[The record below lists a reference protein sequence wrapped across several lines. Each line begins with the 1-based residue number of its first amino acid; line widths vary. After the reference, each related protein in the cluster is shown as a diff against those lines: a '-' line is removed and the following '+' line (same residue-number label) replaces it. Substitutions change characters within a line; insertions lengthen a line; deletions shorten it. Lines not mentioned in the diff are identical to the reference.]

1 MIDSSVFMTCT
12 HITVFHTENK
22 HNHAHKIS
30 NQLLSTSTPSTI
42 FVIRPYA
49 TTTTMAFS
57 LKKIQQRNRRQAA
70 ARRPPSAAHASILRR
85 ADRRRNNIRRVVFST
100 TCTAKLFVKTEP
112 SLDVSASLVE
122 IEEEILPHVPQPVP
136 VEEEECVRFGNDAGH
151 EEPAEPIA
159 RRKRKKRAARRRE
172 VASLRSD
179 LGAYW
184 IVAGP
189 RVRRE
194 PTRFV
199 P

>member
-1 MIDSSVFMTCT
+1 
-12 HITVFHTENK
+12 
-22 HNHAHKIS
+22 
-30 NQLLSTSTPSTI
+30 
-42 FVIRPYA
+42 
-49 TTTTMAFS
+49 MAFS
-57 LKKIQQRNRRQAA
+57 LKKLQQRSRRQAA
-70 ARRPPSAAHASILRR
+70 ARRPPLAAAHASILRR
-85 ADRRRNNIRRVVFST
+85 ADHRRNNIRRVDFST

-159 RRKRKKRAARRRE
+159 RRFRKKRAARRRE
-172 VASLRSD
+172 VESLRSD

-184 IVAGP
+184 NVTAP